1 MSTITTER
9 NTHHELTFADL
20 KGLRAEGYIRDSTRD
35 QKDGFGP
42 ELQHKSIETFSN
54 TYGLNLGTAY
64 YTDFI
69 TGTSTLKRSGFNQ
82 ALSDAR
88 KGNFDV
94 LLIYHT
100 SRFARNRADAIRYKM
115 ELKKLGKILVFISQ
129 NIISGRNTDFLNEG
143 INEILDEQYSRNL
156 SKWVTDGLSL
166 KHDSGMANG
175 KPPLGYKSEKSDT
188 GKRERKVPNL
198 IGIGGDPKKG
208 GMEALIALLRVYST
222 GRYSYE
228 LLAEHLTACGYRTR
242 LGEPFTKGGVEHVL
256 KNSFYE
262 GKAVFHPNKSDEHT
276 EYGKHEVPDE
286 VKELWMRCQDVRRQR
301 SNQTEGRPRLLN
313 RSYVFSKVAS
323 CDQCGSHYGGQP
335 SHRNSGRVIRRLSHA
350 RPFCDLTPHSIRVEN
365 LITQF
370 QDRVLPY
377 IKLNGNWKNMIL
389 NSIST
394 ERNFTSQDD
403 IRVKIKLAL
412 KNLRKQHMWGDLDD
426 AEYRQEKQELERQ
439 ENVIPM
445 PVIHADSLN
454 LDRAGKLLSEVG
466 SLWEHPGVSDL
477 ERESLIKELFEEMHL
492 RGSNL
497 VSIKPKPQY
506 LPLFAC
512 IVTEGVRKYRGE
524 RI

>member
-1 MSTITTER
+1 M
-9 NTHHELTFADL
+9 
-20 KGLRAEGYIRDSTRD
+20 
-35 QKDGFGP
+35 
-42 ELQHKSIETFSN
+42 QHKSIETFSN

-166 KHDSGMANG
+166 KHDSVANG

-228 LLAEHLTACGYRTR
+228 LLAEHLALADTEQGLENLSPRAALSMFLKTGS
-242 LGEPFTKGGVEHVL
+242 TKVRQFFIRINRMNTLNTVNT
-256 KNSFYE
+256 KC
-262 GKAVFHPNKSDEHT
+262 P
-276 EYGKHEVPDE
+276 
-286 VKELWMRCQDVRRQR
+286 MR
-301 SNQTEGRPRLLN
+301 S
-313 RSYVFSKVAS
+313 
-323 CDQCGSHYGGQP
+323 
-335 SHRNSGRVIRRLSHA
+335 RNSG
-350 RPFCDLTPHSIRVEN
+350 CD
-365 LITQF
+365 
-370 QDRVLPY
+370 
-377 IKLNGNWKNMIL
+377 
-389 NSIST
+389 
-394 ERNFTSQDD
+394 
-403 IRVKIKLAL
+403 
-412 KNLRKQHMWGDLDD
+412 
-426 AEYRQEKQELERQ
+426 
-439 ENVIPM
+439 
-445 PVIHADSLN
+445 
-454 LDRAGKLLSEVG
+454 
-466 SLWEHPGVSDL
+466 
-477 ERESLIKELFEEMHL
+477 
-492 RGSNL
+492 
-497 VSIKPKPQY
+497 
-506 LPLFAC
+506 
-512 IVTEGVRKYRGE
+512 VRM
-524 RI
+524 